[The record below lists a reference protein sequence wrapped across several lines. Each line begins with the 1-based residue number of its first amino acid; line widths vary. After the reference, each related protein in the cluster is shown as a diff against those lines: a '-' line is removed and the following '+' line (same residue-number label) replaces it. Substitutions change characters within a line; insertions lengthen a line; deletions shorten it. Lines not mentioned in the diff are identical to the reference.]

1 MGPPMPATLWLPLLF
16 ILWLLSL
23 LFTLWP
29 LLVSTP
35 PTTGTMWA
43 SVRLR
48 LMPTPSV
55 RLLMA
60 SPFITPMPL
69 DTPTTP
75 AMWGTPPTPPPTLD
89 MLVFMAMPEFMD
101 ILELSTDKQQT
112 SQNQKIKRNIYTAF
126 SDCLPTEVASK
137 FVLCAMKEK

>member
-1 MGPPMPATLWLPLLF
+1 MGTPWLAMVS
-16 ILWLLSL
+16 LLS
-23 LFTLWP
+23 TLWP

-35 PTTGTMWA
+35 PTTGTWGA

-89 MLVFMAMPEFMD
+89 MLVFMD
-101 ILELSTDKQQT
+101 IPELSTDKQQT

-137 FVLCAMKEK
+137 FVLCAMKEKIKSKL